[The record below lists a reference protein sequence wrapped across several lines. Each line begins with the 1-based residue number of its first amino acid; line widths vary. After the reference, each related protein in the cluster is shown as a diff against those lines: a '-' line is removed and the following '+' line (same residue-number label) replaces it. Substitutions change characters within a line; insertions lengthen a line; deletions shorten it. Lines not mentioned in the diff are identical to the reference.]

1 MSDVDNVVNT
11 VILRLIQIFD
21 FVMAYLADLESG
33 VRELMNERGIA
44 PALQTAILIMV
55 AVIVALVAFR
65 LLAGIFRLVIV
76 LLAALIAVHL
86 VWPLIQ

>member
-1 MSDVDNVVNT
+1 MGDVDNVVDT
-11 VILRLIQIFD
+11 VLLRLIQIFD

-33 VRELMNERGIA
+33 VRELMDERGIA
-44 PALQTAILIMV
+44 PALQTAILIIV
-55 AVIVALVAFR
+55 AVIVAVVALR